1 MSRGKKSRSASRRS
15 SARHPVLA
23 SKPLEPG
30 QQAQA
35 PGLTLRSYQVGALPL
50 VNQILERIRLEQFF
64 SEYLPADDP
73 RCQFPTAQALL
84 VLVRNVLVCGS
95 RSMRWA
101 RGPRSLPRTC
111 SISGTNSWRCFT
123 TIAWDVA

>member
-35 PGLTLRSYQVGALPL
+35 PGLTLRSYQLGAFATGQSNPGADAVGTALQR
-50 VNQILERIRLEQFF
+50 V
-64 SEYLPADDP
+64 SA
-73 RCQFPTAQALL
+73 
-84 VLVRNVLVCGS
+84 G
-95 RSMRWA
+95 
-101 RGPRSLPRTC
+101 G
-111 SISGTNSWRCFT
+111 
-123 TIAWDVA
+123 